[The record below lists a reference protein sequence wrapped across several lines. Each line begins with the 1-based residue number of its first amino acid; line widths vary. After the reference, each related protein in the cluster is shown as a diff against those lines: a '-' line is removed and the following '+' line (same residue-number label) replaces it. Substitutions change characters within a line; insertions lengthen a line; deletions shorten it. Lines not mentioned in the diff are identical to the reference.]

1 MIPRIISSF
10 VTAVLLCAGSSA
22 VVAQNPDGVALT
34 YQGGGVLFNNVCQS
48 CHMPEGHGA
57 GPYPALSKDAKL
69 TVAAYSITLILN
81 GSKIMPAFG
90 PMLTDQ
96 QIADVVNYVRTHFGN
111 SYKDRV
117 APADVK
123 ALRP

>member
-10 VTAVLLCAGSSA
+10 VMAVLVCTGPST
-22 VVAQNPDGVALT
+22 VVAQSSGGTALT
-34 YQGGGVLFNNVCQS
+34 YQGGESLFNNVCQG

-57 GPYPALSKDAKL
+57 GPYPALTKDAKL
-69 TVAAYSITLILN
+69 TVAGYPITLVLN

-90 PMLTDQ
+90 PVLTDQ
-96 QIADVVNYVRTHFGN
+96 QIADVINYVRTHFGN

>member
-1 MIPRIISSF
+1 MIPRIIYSF
-10 VTAVLLCAGSSA
+10 VTAVLVCTGSSA
-22 VVAQNPDGVALT
+22 VIAQSSGGAALT
-34 YQGGGVLFNNVCQS
+34 YQGGGLLFNNVCQS
-48 CHMPEGHGA
+48 CHMPDGHGA
-57 GPYPALSKDAKL
+57 GPYPALTKDAKL
-69 TVAAYSITLILN
+69 TVAGYPITLVLT

-90 PMLTDQ
+90 PVLTDQ